1 MAENKNCLVQ
11 FKYKCKDVKYD
22 RVGLVGGLDILKKW
36 DINDPVFLTYNE
48 KEKLFIL
55 NEISLPQNVLI
66 EYKYV
71 FYHNNQKIWEYIPN
85 NSNRKIE
92 LKDSSSIIHDNED
105 DPIPLITKPISPP
118 QKPSKPRTKVKK
130 RSSRK
135 ASDNK
140 PIPPKVSIS
149 IPIYQ
154 PQKKNNEI
162 DNLDVLDYNSDEWE
176 DKDKEKEDEQKI
188 RQIYTDVNKD
198 DDIIMISFNLPFD
211 PVKENGSFS
220 LKLTNSPLFHIL
232 YKVIEN
238 EKNIKWFGSLRNERN
253 YTKEEKDEIA
263 KMLKE
268 KNMYLINVDPEI
280 YEKK

>member
-1 MAENKNCLVQ
+1 M
-11 FKYKCKDVKYD
+11 
-22 RVGLVGGLDILKKW
+22 
-36 DINDPVFLTYNE
+36 FLTYNE

-71 FYHNNQKIWEYIPN
+71 FYHNNQKIWEILPN

-92 LKDSSSIIHDNED
+92 LKDSSSIIHDNEY

-162 DNLDVLDYNSDEWE
+162 DNLDVLDYNSDNE
-176 DKDKEKEDEQKI
+176 KEKENESEKNEIEERKQRKQRKKRKGKKEKEEDEEEEQKEEEE
-188 RQIYTDVNKD
+188 D
-198 DDIIMISFNLPFD
+198 
-211 PVKENGSFS
+211 
-220 LKLTNSPLFHIL
+220 
-232 YKVIEN
+232 
-238 EKNIKWFGSLRNERN
+238 
-253 YTKEEKDEIA
+253 KEEED
-263 KMLKE
+263 KE
-268 KNMYLINVDPEI
+268 E
-280 YEKK
+280 EKEESSKEEYS